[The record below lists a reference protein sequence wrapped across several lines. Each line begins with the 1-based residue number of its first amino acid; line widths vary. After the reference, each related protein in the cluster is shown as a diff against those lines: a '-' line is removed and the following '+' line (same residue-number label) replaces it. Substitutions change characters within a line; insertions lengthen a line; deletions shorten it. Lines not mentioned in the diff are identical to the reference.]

1 MKVTTTPAQELAL
14 SNCAYCSAAEIA
26 KFLLPGRDYGWAL
39 IGSNMVLNFFLT
51 IQEGQIALNA
61 IQRRNAKVSSGDEIS
76 VAKFLA
82 PDKGFKLVVV
92 NLELE
97 FVKAKG
103 KSEQLDAQTLGQE
116 LQRRFVS
123 QVFTVGQ
130 KATFEYCG
138 INYVFNVS
146 HTLVEGQKENDT
158 NVIRGMLCPET
169 AFLFETNPGSGIK
182 IVNQRGGT
190 TSNIFKQKDL
200 NFQKLGI
207 GGLDLQ
213 FQDIFRRAFASR
225 VFPPHVVSRL
235 GISHVKGL
243 LLFGPPGTGK
253 TLIARQIGKMLNGR
267 EPKVVN
273 GPEVLSK
280 FVGETEKNIRD
291 LFSDAENDQRMHG
304 CDHSELHIIIFDE
317 LDAICK
323 ARGTT
328 RDSTGVHDGIVN
340 QLLTK
345 IDGVDSLNN
354 ILLIG
359 MTNRKDL
366 LDEALLRPGRLE
378 VQIEIGLPDEKGRLQ
393 ILRIHST
400 QMKENSFLASDV
412 NLEELAARTKNF
424 SGAELEGLVKSA
436 VSFGLNRQVNVED
449 LSQSIDEENIKVT
462 MNDFLQALHEVK
474 PAFGAAINTLEM
486 YRTNG
491 MLNCGDRHRHIRE
504 TAMTLVEQVKSSE
517 RTSLLT
523 FLLEGPSGSGKTA
536 LASTVAI
543 DSDFP
548 YMKIVTSENM
558 VGLTEAT
565 KCGLITKVFEDAYK
579 SPLSIIILDEIERLL
594 EYVNIGPRFSNVI
607 LQTLFVLIKKLPPKG
622 KKLMVIGTSSM
633 VHVLQSMDLVGA
645 FNVTLNAPNLEP
657 NDVKKVL
664 QEIRVFAPQDIDT
677 AVRALDQEIPIKR
690 LLMLVEMAAQ
700 GKGGEGAADVYA
712 GKKKIDIN
720 HFFEC
725 LHDLA

>member
-1 MKVTTTPAQELAL
+1 MAGHSLAQT
-14 SNCAYCSAAEIA
+14 C
-26 KFLLPGRDYGWAL
+26 
-39 IGSNMVLNFFLT
+39 

-158 NVIRGMLCPET
+158 NVIRGMLSPET

-182 IVNQRGGT
+182 
-190 TSNIFKQKDL
+190 
-200 NFQKLGI
+200 KLGI

-291 LFSDAENDQRMHG
+291 LFSDAENDKECMVTIASFILLYLMNLMQYASF
-304 CDHSELHIIIFDE
+304 CFWQ
-317 LDAICK
+317 

-345 IDGVDSLNN
+345 IPGVDSLNN

-400 QMKENSFLASDV
+400 QMKEHSFLASDV
-412 NLEELAARTKNF
+412 NLEELATRTKNF

-449 LSQSIDEENIKVT
+449 LSQPIDEENIKVT

-491 MLNCGDRHRHIRE
+491 MMNCGDRHRHIRE

-548 YMKIVTSENM
+548 YMKIVTCENM

-579 SPLSIIILDEIERLL
+579 SPLSIIILDEIE
-594 EYVNIGPRFSNVI
+594 
-607 LQTLFVLIKKLPPKG
+607 
-622 KKLMVIGTSSM
+622 SM